1 MCLFLKNHHVTFGT
15 HLLCLKIQLHS
26 DARGLI
32 IRSDS
37 KDSSSSKLHILMVF
51 MEVNLIGPVSESGGQ
66 AIIVFGLKGR
76 GKKNL
81 QNVFFFCKSDYTCV
95 FAMMWQVHADLCL
108 HVHLGDCKRCVCLQT
123 LLFFPSV
130 FLSSLG
136 TSLTLRTIWK
146 WTRPLPWNPFLY
158 HTLESGQ

>member
-1 MCLFLKNHHVTFGT
+1 MSAKIGVVIVNILCMCLFLKNHHVTFGT

-95 FAMMWQVHADLCL
+95 FAMM
-108 HVHLGDCKRCVCLQT
+108 
-123 LLFFPSV
+123 
-130 FLSSLG
+130 
-136 TSLTLRTIWK
+136 
-146 WTRPLPWNPFLY
+146 
-158 HTLESGQ
+158 